1 MVYRTKTYIAAEWDG
16 DKDAVEQLK
25 KWNHSNYWWISFND
39 AHDLQQAR
47 D

>member
-25 KWNHSNYWWISFND
+25 KWNDSNYWGTYSK
-39 AHDLQQAR
+39 R
-47 D
+47 VMEV